1 MAVITYPFD
10 LLATFEGHSIEFDLF
25 SRQEQSRQANGRT
38 IAKDLGSP
46 LWAATYQT
54 VPMYADELDAWRA
67 RLNAL
72 ENGQKT
78 FYGRS
83 LSRGRPIN
91 HPGSSELPAG
101 TIATISENRKEIT
114 IEGLTDITLTVGD
127 MLQIG
132 AADLHRIVGVSS
144 GTYEIRPHLWP
155 GVDVAD
161 VVSISSPRCVMAIVP
176 GSVSSQAEL
185 WGLGSISFQAVE
197 AR

>member
-1 MAVITYPFD
+1 MAITYPFD

-25 SRQEQSRQANGRT
+25 SRQEVSRQANGRT

-46 LWAATYQT
+46 LWAAVYQS
-54 VPMYADELDAWRA
+54 VPMYADDLDAWRA

-83 LSRGRPIN
+83 LSRIRPIN

-101 TIATISENRKEIT
+101 TLATISENRKEIT
-114 IEGLTDITLTVGD
+114 ISGLTGIELTVGD
-127 MLQIG
+127 MVQIG
-132 AADLHRIVGVSS
+132 AADLHRIVGESS
-144 GTYEIRPHLWP
+144 GTFEVRPHLWP
-155 GVDVAD
+155 GAEAEDA
-161 VVSISSPRCVMAIVP
+161 VSISSPRCVMAIVP
-176 GSVSSQAEL
+176 GSVTSNAEL
-185 WGLGSISFQAVE
+185 WGLGSISFQAIE

>member
-1 MAVITYPFD
+1 MAISYPYD
-10 LLATFEGHSIEFDLF
+10 LLATFRGHSIDFDLL

-38 IAKDLGSP
+38 ITKDLGSP
-46 LWAATYQT
+46 LWAAAYQS

-83 LSRGRPIN
+83 LSRLRPIN
-91 HPGSSELPAG
+91 HPGVSALPSG
-101 TIATISENRKEIT
+101 TIATIGGSRKEFT
-114 IEGLTDITLTVGD
+114 VSSLTGITLTVGD
-127 MLQIG
+127 MVQIG
-132 AADLHRIVGVSS
+132 TADLHRIVGVSS
-144 GTYEIRPHLWP
+144 GTYEVRPHLWP
-155 GVDVAD
+155 GVKVAD
-161 VVSISSPRCVMAIVP
+161 AVSISSPRCVMAIVP

-185 WGLGSISFQAVE
+185 WGLGSISFQAIE